1 MVTLEIEYIPKN
13 NARSRCQVCT
23 TLGLNNYIA
32 RPSVKGLV
40 DWKQLVLCKN
50 CARKEYGSKNKIKWE
65 KMHEKKDNNNK

>member
-1 MVTLEIEYIPKN
+1 M
-13 NARSRCQVCT
+13 CT